1 MGENRQDEKRLLEEF
16 AAFEKE
22 REELRFALGEIGGQK
37 FSRKDNWINIVFL
50 VLIVVLV
57 CLDLFSD
64 ILPWRISLEVGMF
77 LVSFK
82 IVFMI
87 HSQQKVNHF
96 QFWILNSIEY
106 RMNEMSRIVRAL
118 EQKTKAEEQRKDA

>member
-1 MGENRQDEKRLLEEF
+1 MEESGCGEERLMEEF

-22 REELRFALGEIGGQK
+22 REELRYTLGAIGGQK
-37 FSRKDNWINIVFL
+37 FSRKDNWINAVFL
-50 VLIVVLV
+50 TLIVILV
-57 CLDLFSD
+57 CIDLFTE
-64 ILPWRISLEVGMF
+64 ILHWRISLEIGLF

-96 QFWILNSIEY
+96 QFWILNSIEF
-106 RMNEMSRIVRAL
+106 RMNEITRIVRVL
-118 EQKTKAEEQRKDA
+118 EERISREERK